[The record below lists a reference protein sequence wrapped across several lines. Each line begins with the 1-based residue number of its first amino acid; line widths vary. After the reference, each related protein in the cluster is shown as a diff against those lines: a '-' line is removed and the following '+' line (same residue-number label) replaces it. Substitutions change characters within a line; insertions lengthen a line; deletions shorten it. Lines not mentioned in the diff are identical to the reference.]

1 MKANFKQ
8 RSIAYIIDFLFLTSC
23 LMILYNF
30 ALKTDVVKKYEYK
43 LDLSMESFM
52 KHELSFNDFIDDYI
66 EYNYQID
73 YNNSPKNI
81 LNLVFIIS
89 YFVIVP
95 LFRGGQTLG
104 KSIMKIRIVDRKT
117 GGRVKVFSMFIR
129 TLIINA
135 LGYNI
140 LTIIFISF
148 MTAKCYFICVSILSI
163 LQLLLVFIS
172 SHMLLYRRDK
182 LNLED
187 ILSGSKVISLK

>member
-81 LNLVFIIS
+81 LNLFFII
-89 YFVIVP
+89 
-95 LFRGGQTLG
+95 
-104 KSIMKIRIVDRKT
+104 KIRIVDRKT
-117 GGRVKVFSMFIR
+117 GGRVKVSSVFIR

-148 MTAKCYFICVSILSI
+148 MKAKCYFISVSILSI

-182 LNLED
+182 LDLED